1 MSMELVRQLPY
12 DHPYRW
18 DGTEV
23 GGVKLWRPDELDNLV
38 LWLDAEDTASIMLNG
53 TTVSQWND
61 KSLTGNNV
69 SNNNRATQPQYLTT
83 GWDGKPTVGFT
94 ELGEEFLFKQNVLN
108 FSAAADFT
116 MAGVFEFLTTT
127 RRWDMIAGWRS
138 APNSA
143 GGAGGSP
150 ILQGMSTSQEIGY
163 HNADQTDTRIKVN
176 VTTRLGKKLAT
187 ISRSGGSN
195 GLNGDAT
202 VTSTGYSQATY
213 DTNATQ
219 SFTSQAATG
228 FQIGGR
234 QQGAT
239 DYGDKNIS
247 EVVCYSVKL
256 STEDRQ
262 RLEGYLAWKWG
273 LEANLPIGHPYK
285 LDPPLSQ
292 ATATLPTV
300 SSPTVANLNS
310 TSVTLGGTVDSDGG
324 AAITERGVVLSL
336 TNANNDPLIG
346 GTGVAKLVTSGTTGT
361 FSLGVIGLLETSQY
375 SFKAFAT
382 NSEGTSYS
390 EVATFTT
397 LDAPDGFTELLF
409 GDQPRS
415 SVSGH
420 KLWCWDDP
428 YGAATLHPD
437 IHRMANVKINEINT
451 TRWKANLPILSN
463 SNITTESR
471 MPDVLTGPA
480 VVTIPVREAQEVAVQ
495 ARARNQGIGEVGI
508 MLNRFGIPLK
518 PPSTSNP
525 FVNQLFQNTLDA
537 PQDWFGS
544 FDANWYTNTTSPAQL
559 SNGEEGQVPTLTNAP
574 AGWPGP
580 SGFTESNTVDSM
592 FMANGVQYWSGWMT
606 AFCAEWKRL
615 QKDDPNFNGTN
626 GYQLPDPTAFWLD
639 TEGLNE
645 IGNIMRRWSQMLNDP
660 RADDI
665 NAIPGL
671 NKTFRQIH
679 LEIESQLDPLDRLP
693 ENTSG
698 LNYTDYINAY
708 PEWSS
713 LAGAWIHAAEA
724 AAMRVVVD
732 DEIRPFFPGAMISN
746 WYTSS
751 NHRQTYTSGGNTVSF
766 IRPDGHGTHA
776 SHVFYSA
783 PLSRIDEYNLS
794 ESLKPQA
801 PWVFHPARW
810 GEGTGP
816 ANVNNWELDGDVN
829 LPTDLYDKYVS
840 EIEAATTDA
849 ERNLVLAKIYWREA
863 IPKFV
868 DAGVRHFLL
877 WWNPDDVASINT
889 GESGNFLAAFY
900 NDYLSP
906 IPATPLAR
914 FVQPQFGL
922 IASGIPR
929 EKLKNGIKSWTLIKS
944 EDGGTILRIN
954 RQTYIGKYPQPEHAL
969 QVIVALHIRLGG
981 RAGTETEQRNLKE
994 LIDAKYVADI

>member
-1 MSMELVRQLPY
+1 MSIELVRQLPY

-18 DGTEV
+18 NGTEV
-23 GGVKLWRPDELDNLV
+23 GGVRLWRPDELGASLA
-38 LWLDAEDTASIMLNG
+38 LWLDAEDASTISLRDDEFVTEWADKSGNTPPRNATQDTAANQPAYGTRTLNGKNVVEFSGNQMLWSTASVASGNPDVLMAMVVQYDTNTGANDRSVQLSSGAG
-53 TTVSQWND
+53 TSY
-61 KSLTGNNV
+61 
-69 SNNNRATQPQYLTT
+69 A
-83 GWDGKPTVGFT
+83 
-94 ELGEEFLFKQNVLN
+94 
-108 FSAAADFT
+108 
-116 MAGVFEFLTTT
+116 
-127 RRWDMIAGWRS
+127 I
-138 APNSA
+138 
-143 GGAGGSP
+143 AGGSA
-150 ILQGMSTSQEIGY
+150 GYSSRFNNGNEVYGTTS
-163 HNADQTDTRIKVN
+163 
-176 VTTRLGKKLAT
+176 LAT
-187 ISRSGGSN
+187 SLIQVGTRPSGGDYASSQMFIN
-195 GLNGDAT
+195 GTESARTSGSSDTTVPNIGTGVSVGAGAISSDPLGSVGQPMDGYVAEAMIVGDITLAT
-202 VTSTGYSQATY
+202 
-213 DTNATQ
+213 
-219 SFTSQAATG
+219 
-228 FQIGGR
+228 R
-234 QQGAT
+234 Q
-239 DYGDKNIS
+239 K
-247 EVVCYSVKL
+247 V
-256 STEDRQ
+256 
-262 RLEGYLAWKWG
+262 EGYLAWKWG

-285 LDPPLSQ
+285 LDPPLSEV
-292 ATATLPTV
+292 TATPPTV

-346 GTGVAKLVTSGTTGT
+346 GTGVTKLVTSGTTGT

-397 LDAPDGFTELLF
+397 LDAPDGFTDLLF

-437 IHRMANVKINEINT
+437 IHQLANVKINEINT
-451 TRWKANLPILSN
+451 TRWKTDLPILSN

-471 MPDVLTGPA
+471 MPDVLTGPT
-480 VVTIPVREAQEVAVQ
+480 VVTIPVREAQELAVQ

-508 MLNRFGIPLK
+508 MLNRFGTPLK
-518 PPSTSNP
+518 PASTSNP

-544 FDANWYTNTTSPAQL
+544 FDANWYTNTTSPARL
-559 SNGEEGQVPTLTNAP
+559 SNGEEGQVPTLINAP
-574 AGWPGP
+574 AGWPGIT
-580 SGFTESNTVDSM
+580 GFTESNTVDSM

-606 AFCAEWKRL
+606 AFCVEWKRL
-615 QKDDPNFNGTN
+615 QKDDPNFNGAN

-693 ENTSG
+693 ADTTG
-698 LNYTDYINAY
+698 LNYADYINIY

-751 NHRQTYTSGGNTVSF
+751 NHRQTYTAGGNTVTY

-783 PLSRIDEYNLS
+783 PLSKVDEYNLS

-810 GEGTGP
+810 GEGTGL
-816 ANVNNWELDGDVN
+816 ADVDNWELDGDVN
-829 LPTDLYDKYVS
+829 LPQDLQDKYDS
-840 EIEAATTDA
+840 EIQAATTDA

-889 GESGNFLAAFY
+889 VDSGNFLAAFY

-906 IPATPLAR
+906 IPTTPLAK
-914 FVQPQFGL
+914 FIEPEIGL
-922 IASGIPR
+922 VAAGVCHR
-929 EKLKNGIKSWTLIKS
+929 KLRNGIKSWSIMRSQESQDVILKINRTTMIGKF
-944 EDGGTILRIN
+944 GTI
-954 RQTYIGKYPQPEHAL
+954 EHAL
-969 QVIVALHIRLGG
+969 QAIVALHIRLG
-981 RAGTETEQRNLKE
+981 AKAITDEDQKNLKA
-994 LIDAKYVADI
+994 LIDAKYVTEI